1 MKRNTFMN
9 KKIQLLFIALA
20 GVALLTACGE
30 KKKSKD
36 IIAPRVVESAPKEP
50 VRMQDYTDERDVQWI
65 GKTYHVAIHRHSSDS
80 LPMVKDETGQQFIDN
95 VFTLAVT
102 RADGSVFY
110 SQKFTKKSVQQ
121 YLDDYYRKAGILEGL
136 VFDRVEGNDLILAGS
151 VGLPQT
157 DEYIP
162 LVIRLSRTGNLTISR
177 DTQMDTTGD
186 MQEPDS
192 ASEEI

>member
-1 MKRNTFMN
+1 MN
-9 KKIQLLFIALA
+9 KKIQLLFVVLA

-36 IIAPRVVESAPKEP
+36 IIAPRVVESSTPKEP
-50 VRMQDYTDERDVQWI
+50 VRMQDYTDERDIQWI

-80 LPMVKDETGQQFIDN
+80 LPMVKDETGQQFVDN

-102 RADGSVFY
+102 RSDGSMFY
-110 SQKFTKKSVQQ
+110 SHQFTKKSVMQ
-121 YLDDYYRKAGILEGL
+121 YLDDYYRKAGVFEGL
-136 VFDRVEGNDLILAGS
+136 VFDRAEGDCLILAGS

-162 LVIRLSRTGNLTISR
+162 LVISLSRNGKLTISR

-186 MQEPDS
+186 TQVPDS
-192 ASEEI
+192 TSEEI